1 MTSEVVIM
9 NMNAPVLAADS
20 AATVSEWAGGK
31 FERRYF
37 KGTNKILQLS
47 NHQPVGAMIY
57 GNADLE
63 GMPWELLIKNFRS
76 TLGSSSFPTIEE
88 YFNRFVKYLEDDRDC
103 FPDSVRNEVL
113 KDSER
118 VPYFAAPFLTSKALP
133 TLQSGVCSLTIRP
146 TNPAVAS

>member
-9 NMNAPVLAADS
+9 NMNALVLAADS
-20 AATVSEWAGGK
+20 AATVSEWVGGK

-37 KGTNKILQLS
+37 KGTNKIIQLS

-57 GNADLE
+57 GDADLE

-76 TLGSSSFPTIEE
+76 TLGSSSFPTIKE

-103 FPDSVRNEVL
+103 FPDPVR
-113 KDSER
+113 
-118 VPYFAAPFLTSKALP
+118 FSKK
-133 TLQSGVCSLTIRP
+133 
-146 TNPAVAS
+146 